1 MLPRNTLRLAA
12 LASLAFAASAAVAQ
26 PADPTKPVPRTDAN
40 SRLAHEQLV
49 EKARKGRIDVYFVGD
64 SITRRWGAADYP
76 DFAIPV
82 AEAVTAGRA
91 DRGILICG
99 TGFGMCIVA
108 NKVPGVRA
116 VTCRDPIEAEM
127 SRRHND
133 ANVLC
138 MSADFL
144 GQELID
150 RMVHVWLTTD
160 FDGGRHQRRV
170 EKITRYETEHT
181 RA

>member
-1 MLPRNTLRLAA
+1 MRIVMGSDHRGYSVKQRLAA
-12 LASLAFAASAAVAQ
+12 ALAKQ
-26 PADPTKPVPRTDAN
+26 G
-40 SRLAHEQLV
+40 HEVRDLGV
-49 EKARKGRIDVYFVGD
+49 ETGD
-64 SITRRWGAADYP
+64 GAADYP

-82 AEAVTAGRA
+82 AEAVTSGRA
-91 DRGILICG
+91 DRGVLICG

-108 NKVPGVRA
+108 NKVSGIRA

-150 RMVHVWLTTD
+150 RMVQVWLTTD
-160 FDGGRHQRRV
+160 FEGGRHQRRV
-170 EKITRYETEHT
+170 EKITQYE
-181 RA
+181 APPGG

>member
-1 MLPRNTLRLAA
+1 MKIALGSDHRGYAVKQRLM
-12 LASLAFAASAAVAQ
+12 ASLAKSGHEVSDFGVA
-26 PADPTKPVPRTDAN
+26 T
-40 SRLAHEQLV
+40 
-49 EKARKGRIDVYFVGD
+49 GD
-64 SITRRWGAADYP
+64 GACDYP
-76 DFAIPV
+76 DYAIPV
-82 AEAVTAGRA
+82 SEKVANGDV

-108 NKVPGVRA
+108 NKVSGIRA

-133 ANVLC
+133 ANILC

-150 RMVHVWLTTD
+150 RMVQVWLTTD
-160 FDGGRHQRRV
+160 FEGGRHQRRV
-170 EKITRYETEHT
+170 DKISKYESEE
-181 RA
+181 RANA